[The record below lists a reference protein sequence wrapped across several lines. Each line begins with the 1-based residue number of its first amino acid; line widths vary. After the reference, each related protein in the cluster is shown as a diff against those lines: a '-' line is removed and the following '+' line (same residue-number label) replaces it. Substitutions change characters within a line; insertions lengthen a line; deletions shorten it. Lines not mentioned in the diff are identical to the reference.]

1 MSQPINE
8 VNINICNNKTTFLS
22 QEELQQLDNKHII
35 ILYNNNCFEINELVS
50 YIINWCKAENEIQC
64 KQVINNVYNEKGL
77 FLGEF
82 VKAILKINNI
92 LTELEEIAEL
102 INDMKLLEKCK
113 TIQEK
118 TLKYIVLNQ
127 SLYI

>member
-1 MSQPINE
+1 M
-8 VNINICNNKTTFLS
+8 
-22 QEELQQLDNKHII
+22 
-35 ILYNNNCFEINELVS
+35 VS

-64 KQVINNVYNEKGL
+64 TQVIHNVYHEKGV

-82 VKAILKINNI
+82 VKSILKINNI